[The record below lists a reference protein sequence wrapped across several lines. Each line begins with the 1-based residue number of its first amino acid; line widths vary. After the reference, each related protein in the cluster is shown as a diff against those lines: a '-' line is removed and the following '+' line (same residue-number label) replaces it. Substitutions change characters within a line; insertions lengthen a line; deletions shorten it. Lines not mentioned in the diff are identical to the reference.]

1 MDVLVRLQSRAPL
14 PACLPQVSRQRLVAM
29 TQWRFFLAVLAFAS
43 QATTATAQTVWPVA
57 NPEDRGLSSSP
68 LDSLDAAIA
77 SGLYG
82 NVNRVVIVKD
92 GFLVVS
98 NRYDRDYQ
106 SISAGLQG
114 ALGCG
119 FQACKAGEENAAYN
133 YYSPNTH
140 PFYQGRDVH
149 TLQSVTKSVAATVLG
164 AALAN
169 GDIGSLAT
177 PLLPFL
183 SDYDTRD
190 VDPRLHSATLEDLL
204 TMRTGI
210 EWHEQDRPLNETN
223 TTIQLERSDDW
234 VQFTLDQPSDA
245 APGEKWVYNSGGSH
259 LMSAVVFDATGMT
272 IDAYAEEHVFGPLA
286 ISDYHWKET
295 PQGLPDTEGGLYLE
309 AEQLAKIGYLYLQG
323 GMWHGQRILDESFVK
338 QATARQV
345 DQVNSAGWGYGY
357 QWWRLDRDTVP
368 VWAGLGFGGQYL
380 LVLPDYDLIGV
391 INSWNIFGQ
400 RVRPVLPAFLDALLA
415 AHG

>member
-1 MDVLVRLQSRAPL
+1 
-14 PACLPQVSRQRLVAM
+14 
-29 TQWRFFLAVLAFAS
+29 
-43 QATTATAQTVWPVA
+43 
-57 NPEDRGLSSSP
+57 
-68 LDSLDAAIA
+68 
-77 SGLYG
+77 
-82 NVNRVVIVKD
+82 
-92 GFLVVS
+92 
-98 NRYDRDYQ
+98 
-106 SISAGLQG
+106 
-114 ALGCG
+114 
-119 FQACKAGEENAAYN
+119 
-133 YYSPNTH
+133 
-140 PFYQGRDVH
+140 
-149 TLQSVTKSVAATVLG
+149 
-164 AALAN
+164 
-169 GDIGSLAT
+169 
-177 PLLPFL
+177 
-183 SDYDTRD
+183 
-190 VDPRLHSATLEDLL
+190 
-204 TMRTGI
+204 MRTGI